1 MTGPIKFDHI
11 TAYLIKIP
19 LIRPFR
25 ISVGQVTEKEFM
37 VIEGRAGDITG
48 WGEASVDGTPFYTYE
63 TSETSMIIG
72 RRVLAPLLMSKPW
85 NSPEELVEEM
95 EHHRGHYFTKMA
107 FETLLW
113 DVYGKM
119 LGKPVSQYPDEVG
132 AVAREWVET
141 GPSIGIKDSP
151 EKLVEAVAADLGR
164 GYRRIKIKVSP
175 GKDIPYIEAV
185 RKAYPDITLMVDA
198 NSAYQPEDIEK
209 IARWDDYNLLMIE
222 QPLDEFDLYFHA
234 KLAARMKTPICL
246 DESIP
251 TLHLVK
257 CAIDIK
263 AMDIL
268 NIKVGRVGG
277 LVRTRQINK
286 LCEEAGIPVW
296 IGARLGSGIADSM
309 NLAAASLPNAKFPS
323 DTGFGFEYLSGEL
336 IQGWFDIRNKIEY
349 KVPTLPGL
357 GVEVD
362 REMLN
367 KYTVYKEEW
376 SA

>member
-1 MTGPIKFDHI
+1 MTAPIKIDHI

-19 LIRPFR
+19 LSRPFR

-37 VIEGRAGDITG
+37 LLEGRAGNITG

-63 TSETSMIIG
+63 TAETAMVIG
-72 RRVLAPLLMSKPW
+72 RRVLAPLLMSKSW
-85 NSPEELVEEM
+85 NSPQELVDEM
-95 EHHRGHYFTKMA
+95 DHHRGHNFTKMA
-107 FETLLW
+107 FETLFW
-113 DVYGKM
+113 DIYGKQ
-119 LGKPVSQYPDEVG
+119 LGKNVAHIPDEVG

-151 EKLVEAVAADLGR
+151 EKLVEAVAADLER

-198 NSAYQPEDIEK
+198 NSAYQPEDIDK
-209 IARWDDYNLLMIE
+209 IALWDDYNLLMIE
-222 QPLDEFDLYFHA
+222 QPLDEFDLYFHS
-234 KLAARMKTPICL
+234 KLAAKMKTPICL

-251 TLHLVK
+251 TVHLTK

-263 AMDIL
+263 SMDVL

-296 IGARLGSGIADSM
+296 IGARLGTGVADSM
-309 NLAAASLPNAKFPS
+309 NLAAASLPNARYPS
-323 DTGFGFEYLSGEL
+323 DTGFGFEYLSDEL
-336 IQGWFDIRNKIEY
+336 IEGWFDIRSKIEY
-349 KVPTLPGL
+349 KVPTQPGL
-357 GVEVD
+357 GVEINRD
-362 REMLN
+362 KLR

-376 SA
+376 SF

>member
-1 MTGPIKFDHI
+1 MTTPIKIDHI

-37 VIEGRAGDITG
+37 LIEGRSGDITG

-63 TSETSMIIG
+63 TSETSMVIG
-72 RRVLAPLLMSKPW
+72 RRVLAPLIMSKSW
-85 NSPEELVEEM
+85 NSPEELVDAM
-95 EHHRGHYFTKMA
+95 EPHRGHYFTKMA

-113 DVYGKM
+113 DIYGKKM
-119 LGKPVSQYPDEVG
+119 GKTVSQIPAGVG
-132 AVAREWVET
+132 AVARPWVET

-151 EKLVEAVAADLGR
+151 EKLVEAVAADLAR

-175 GKDIPYIEAV
+175 GKDVPYIEAV

-198 NSAYQPEDIEK
+198 NSAYQPEDIDK
-209 IARWDDYNLLMIE
+209 IAEWDAYNLLMIE

-234 KLAARMKTPICL
+234 KLAAKMKTPICL

-251 TLHLVK
+251 TVHLAK

-263 AMDIL
+263 AMDVL

-286 LCEEAGIPVW
+286 LCEDAGIPVW
-296 IGARLGSGIADSM
+296 IGARLGTGVADSM
-309 NLAAASLPNAKFPS
+309 NLAAASLPNAKHPS
-323 DTGFGFEYLSGEL
+323 DTGFGFEYLSDEL
-336 IQGWFDIRNKIEY
+336 IEGWFEIRNKIEY

-357 GVEVD
+357 GVD
-362 REMLN
+362 INREKLK

-376 SA
+376 SF